1 MGKWDNSAPERRL
14 RGIFFTL
21 QPQPW
26 PNRAKTHLG
35 TSVQAGANHIPE
47 MFFIMLTTPVI
58 VTCDGEFTSIFLL
71 NVFHQESISASF
83 VTRYFSQAICTS
95 KHSAYCFNSTA
106 GLHAELHKLPNI
118 ISSWLQ
124 ISFHGIWDFSEN
136 HYTMRQGSPVH
147 GFFGF
152 FVGGGGLF
160 VLCVCITIIIFYF
173 KCKPTTF
180 PSGKMF
186 FTQSQIPLSIIHM
199 DIITGLSEIW
209 LNQLSIWYSKTTKY
223 STKLNFKSLW

>member
-1 MGKWDNSAPERRL
+1 MWWRVYKYFSTERFPPRKH
-14 RGIFFTL
+14 ISFFC
-21 QPQPW
+21 
-26 PNRAKTHLG
+26 N
-35 TSVQAGANHIPE
+35 
-47 MFFIMLTTPVI
+47 
-58 VTCDGEFTSIFLL
+58 TC
-71 NVFHQESISASF
+71 
-83 VTRYFSQAICTS
+83 YFSQAICTS

-106 GLHAELHKLPNI
+106 DLHAELHKLPNI

-152 FVGGGGLF
+152 FVGGGGGGLF

-199 DIITGLSEIW
+199 DIITGLKWDLI
-209 LNQLSIWYSKTTKY
+209 
-223 STKLNFKSLW
+223 KSAFDVIQQNYKIQH